1 MSYGLLMSYI
11 IIIIIILIVFI
22 LVLFTL
28 YLPLKWSCSP
38 DKSRMNTFIES
49 GS

>member
-28 YLPLKWSCSP
+28 YSKRHFTLIFKTY
-38 DKSRMNTFIES
+38 RV
-49 GS
+49 